1 MTTFPPLCWLAFCR
15 PQLCM
20 DLVHAV
26 SIASSSYTSTFLHL
40 GNLVYMKL
48 LTTSLIPAIPSS
60 TKHPE
65 PLGESMIYK
74 LHVGLNAL
82 QPFLLCADSLM
93 VFVLTA
99 VYSEKKLIHSSV
111 LESTIILKSCLES
124 IQISPDGAIL
134 IPIELWKWS
143 GIKRRGNEKKTK
155 ERAAGTTENTGGFS
169 VSKPCMEENNTI
181 GLSLLRID
189 HLFNYMRVWKAF

>member
-1 MTTFPPLCWLAFCR
+1 
-15 PQLCM
+15 
-20 DLVHAV
+20 
-26 SIASSSYTSTFLHL
+26 
-40 GNLVYMKL
+40 
-48 LTTSLIPAIPSS
+48 
-60 TKHPE
+60 
-65 PLGESMIYK
+65 MIYK

-99 VYSEKKLIHSSV
+99 VYSEKKLIHRSR

-124 IQISPDGAIL
+124 IQISPDRAIL

-181 GLSLLRID
+181 GLSLLRIIS
-189 HLFNYMRVWKAF
+189 LIT